1 MTRIAAFA
9 VLVLGLCLGSCG
21 SNGTP
26 VITGEVTAIQKMPFH
41 GPGGPGTEPMSITF
55 MWTVVVRA
63 TGGSDCVV
71 QSIQT
76 QITETQSG
84 EAVQADATPNQP
96 LPDGQAVQFP
106 QQQGG
111 FFSSDLY
118 TRPWNGQSQVEVDC
132 TAGGHQQIAVSFNV
146 P

>member
-21 SNGTP
+21 SNATP